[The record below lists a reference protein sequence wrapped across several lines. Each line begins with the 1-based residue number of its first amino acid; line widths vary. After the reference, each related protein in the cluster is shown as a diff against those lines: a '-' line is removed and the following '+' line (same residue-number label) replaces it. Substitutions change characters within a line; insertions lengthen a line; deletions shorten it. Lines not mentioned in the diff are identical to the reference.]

1 MLNKYDKI
9 IRNLKY
15 NIIVM
20 VNKNDIQSF
29 NDDNYWRNK
38 EYFKNQPGMMKE
50 MVQYAKDNLTRIK
63 KDEAESRWID
73 SDFKSELEKFLA
85 EYEKIESDTT
95 KGVKKVS
102 DDLDVEKNKSAG
114 KKEKKNSEIENY
126 NFSTISNLSDNLKT
140 LDWLESNSI
149 LIVNIKDNN
158 SKLRLRDDNQR
169 IIDRI
174 KQWTEVIYT
183 WTHKE
188 IEWNTFVEVK
198 VWDKKWYVAL
208 WYLKNKEVAIVPDN
222 TETLEIKTGEK
233 VKDSTESKQ
242 KIPVVKVPVTESEWE
257 YLSWVDIP
265 ADKLDKSIFSQTY
278 LFEKWNTYLIWKDWE
293 KILQTNEL
301 TKENKELLK
310 KYEKVSILSEIL
322 DIWKDKATKVANW
335 LMWKDSRNDDEI
347 ILEQINKIQDK
358 FSYIFQDVQN
368 WKNISVEDINEI
380 WNYITIAENEE
391 SIIGWSDME
400 KLKWFLMDDTDTK
413 DQKLI
418 KIYNQM
424 RYGWLSWNSERVK
437 EKVVN
442 HLLNSPEFKK
452 ENDILK
458 NPKLLDYISNNNK
471 TELEKLI
478 WKEMT
483 NTILETYSKIKS
495 KQEKHRDEYAKQL
508 ESINEERKK
517 SWEKEIKLDDF
528 IKLNVDLSI
537 QNILTHTLL
546 EEKIAKE
553 DKRWSEDESY
563 KWIYANLTWLWKDKG
578 FFSDKVFTISDDNID
593 TAIDVSSTVAL
604 SIVSMWVWALAARWA
619 LAAATW
625 WARVTTLAEWVNWLW
640 RTWWLA
646 KFWATASI
654 EWVAFYEG
662 TTITNN
668 LIYWNTAWNSE
679 TWNAKEIFK
688 SIAFMWVLRW
698 ASKVMEE
705 AKLANA
711 IKKDSI
717 EIWQMWAKWVDLWK
731 TWNALAAIWNL
742 SEKVPAL
749 MFKNT
754 SITAVLAEAWLLTST
769 SVWLEY
775 AFEWE
780 ADWTWEEYLQAIVMV
795 WALKMAWKVTL
806 RKNKEWKVE
815 VENDTSKEGKKSR
828 EGNKVINNEKTWKL
842 NSSLAKFSD
851 NKVVNMSWNLASK
864 EWIPSWKKWVPLSFP
879 ANIMRLPIINARKI
893 WEMWINK
900 TWDWFKLATNDA
912 EKKILDSFKVLFTSS
927 SEPFKNKLQ
936 SLSTFLTIWT
946 VWYLTYEEISAANPN
961 TPAEIVWWTTWRF
974 IKNMNL
980 DVPAEVIDIFFNSK
994 INI

>member
-1 MLNKYDKI
+1 
-9 IRNLKY
+9 
-15 NIIVM
+15 M

-29 NDDNYWRNK
+29 NDDNYGRNK

-140 LDWLESNSI
+140 LDGLEANNT
-149 LIVNIKDNN
+149 LIVNIKDSN

-174 KQWTEVIYT
+174 KQGTEVIYT
-183 WTHKE
+183 GTHKE
-188 IEWNTFVEVK
+188 IEGNTFVEVK
-198 VWDKKWYVAL
+198 VGDKKGYVAL
-208 WYLKNKEVAIVPDN
+208 GYLKNKEVAIVPDN

-242 KIPVVKVPVTESEWE
+242 KIPVVKVPVTESEGE
-257 YLSWVDIP
+257 YLSGVDIP
-265 ADKLDKSIFSQTY
+265 ADKLDKSIFTQTY
-278 LFEKWNTYLIWKDWE
+278 LFEKGNTYLIGKDGE

-322 DIWKDKATKVANW
+322 DIWKDKATKVANG

-368 WKNISVEDINEI
+368 GKNISVEDINEI

-391 SIIGWSDME
+391 SIIGGSDME
-400 KLKWFLMDDTDTK
+400 KVKGFLMDDTDTK

-424 RYGWLSWNSERVK
+424 RYGGLSGNSERVK

-478 WKEMT
+478 GKEMT

-517 SWEKEIKLDDF
+517 SGEKEIKLDDF

-553 DKRWSEDESY
+553 DKRGSEDESY
-563 KWIYANLTWLWKDKG
+563 KGIYANLTGLGKDKG

-604 SIVSMWVWALAARWA
+604 SIVSMGVGALAARGA

-625 WARVTTLAEWVNWLW
+625 GARVTTLAEGVNGLG
-640 RTWWLA
+640 RTGGLA
-646 KFWATASI
+646 KFGATASI
-654 EWVAFYEG
+654 EGVAFYEG

-668 LIYWNTAWNSE
+668 LIYGNTAWNSE
-679 TWNAKEIFK
+679 TGNAKEIFK
-688 SIAFMWVLRW
+688 SIAFMGVLRG

-717 EIWQMWAKWVDLWK
+717 EIGQMGAKGVDLGK
-731 TWNALAAIWNL
+731 TGNALAAIGNL

-754 SITAVLAEAWLLTST
+754 SITAVLAEAGLLTST
-769 SVWLEY
+769 SVGLEY
-775 AFEWE
+775 AFEGE

-795 WALKMAWKVTL
+795 GALKMAGKVTL
-806 RKNKEWKVE
+806 RKNKEGKVE
-815 VENDTSKEGKKSR
+815 VKVENDTSK
-828 EGNKVINNEKTWKL
+828 GNKKESKSERLKKYNEKIESIEKKLKLIPEFFGSVIDKKLSSLPFYLDKAYTFPKWFIHNGNNFRYIPREIGNSLITPKILIKDLPKNLSEGQYKQAIKNVLFSSNDITWKGGIMKIGAYFTIPFTIEEIYKFNTVEGYEWGAGTMSDAAIAIAQDGISNMYLGVIN
-842 NSSLAKFSD
+842 S
-851 NKVVNMSWNLASK
+851 M
-864 EWIPSWKKWVPLSFP
+864 
-879 ANIMRLPIINARKI
+879 IIEYFN
-893 WEMWINK
+893 NN
-900 TWDWFKLATNDA
+900 T
-912 EKKILDSFKVLFTSS
+912 IL
-927 SEPFKNKLQ
+927 EQ
-936 SLSTFLTIWT
+936 
-946 VWYLTYEEISAANPN
+946 
-961 TPAEIVWWTTWRF
+961 
-974 IKNMNL
+974 
-980 DVPAEVIDIFFNSK
+980 
-994 INI
+994 